1 MQKKLR
7 KGKKKVVLLIYV
19 FKDEKKR
26 LNFYMYCPPF
36 SLTHVTD
43 TFSHDLYKTFRPG
56 DACFKNVTSL
66 TENNATHKVKV
77 WRVCGAVVFVLCNAS
92 VCALMYWFH

>member
-1 MQKKLR
+1 MQKSSAKA
-7 KGKKKVVLLIYV
+7 KKKKSVVDCTNS
-19 FKDEKKR
+19 KDRKR
-26 LNFYMYCPPF
+26 DGISTCIVHP
-36 SLTHVTD
+36 SLPHVND

-56 DACFKNVTSL
+56 DHFFKNVTSL